1 MDTVKLNSMSK
12 RIPWMSFRSNC
23 ADCIELGL
31 EKDGHRVWGFVIFR
45 CTYGDDAAWAR
56 RIATLREE
64 ARRTLDDYNAPDI
77 FARLE
82 MTVVEDREA
91 LEGASAAI
99 VRAYFSEWV
108 KGGVVERE
116 QGTSDA
122 GMSPRYRF
130 CIRVRDV
137 GRAACADGQRQE
149 DNDDN
154 SDEDDDKEDEEDD
167 EDEEDEEGSVDL
179 IWKDWEP
186 SVPHPWERDEPPV
199 EGSTRPDIGWMR
211 VSDSTIMVTMYELLY
226 DDPDMWY
233 IAYRRPPE
241 VVVR

>member
-1 MDTVKLNSMSK
+1 
-12 RIPWMSFRSNC
+12 
-23 ADCIELGL
+23 
-31 EKDGHRVWGFVIFR
+31 
-45 CTYGDDAAWAR
+45 
-56 RIATLREE
+56 
-64 ARRTLDDYNAPDI
+64 
-77 FARLE
+77 
-82 MTVVEDREA
+82 
-91 LEGASAAI
+91 
-99 VRAYFSEWV
+99 
-108 KGGVVERE
+108 
-116 QGTSDA
+116 
-122 GMSPRYRF
+122 MSPRYRF

-137 GRAACADGQRQE
+137 GGAACADGQGQE
-149 DNDDN
+149 DDDKDNDDN
-154 SDEDDDKEDEEDD
+154 SDEDKDE
-167 EDEEDEEGSVDL
+167 EDEEDEERSVDL